1 MQLQPPPSST
11 SEDQFEYDQEHSENQ
26 DEYHTEDSL
35 HQDTLMYENHD
46 AEDITGNEEPFED
59 DLQ

>member
-1 MQLQPPPSST
+1 MAPNQS
-11 SEDQFEYDQEHSENQ
+11 FENQ
-26 DEYHTEDSL
+26 LDYDKDRSKNQEEYNTGNSA

-46 AEDITGNEEPFED
+46 VEDATVDEEPFED